1 MLSEVTGRFK
11 VPQEM
16 LFNSER
22 IIFCD
27 FLEGIEVET
36 RTYKQIEN
44 LKLFQTKIEEYLNE
58 YNGSVKT

>member
-1 MLSEVTGRFK
+1 MTGRFK

-27 FLEGIEVET
+27 FLEGIDVET